1 MASRAKCK
9 VFVRYESG
17 YSKAMRVFGSFLLI
31 LALLLPGSVP
41 MQADAYHASPKLVV
55 VLVIDQFRGDYLDRY
70 RDDFKTPNGF
80 NLFLKKGVHFTD
92 CYYDYAN
99 LVTAAG
105 HSTIGTGSYTDGHKI
120 PVNEWWEPGPG
131 GKLRLV
137 SSVSDDRY
145 KLVGMPQGEETSP
158 GASPHREAAS
168 TLGDELEL
176 ATQGRA
182 RVFGVSFKDRAAIL
196 TSGHATKG
204 AYWTDHDS
212 GAFITSTYWMP
223 ELPAWTKAF
232 NASDEREKAR
242 KAAGVPSGNF
252 YEEVG
257 QKPAA
262 VQYMIDFAKALVKN
276 ENLGKNDVT
285 DMLTLSISNTDIL
298 GHKVGPDSPRQH
310 EMIDAVDVSLNDFFT
325 FLDKQVGLQNVV
337 VAPPGAQGVS
347 PTMEAANEAQM
358 PSVAIKSGAML
369 KGLEAGLQKK
379 WPAKH
384 DQKYVMGGEYP
395 YIQLNQEAFEAVHV
409 SELEAETTAG
419 QVLESLLAENTVGI
433 KRSGPAVPP
442 GREADPLGLGTVYPV
457 ARMRSGEIPD
467 TELGRRILHSY
478 SPYVGWA
485 IFVNFSA
492 FQFPGNEKGATHY
505 SSFAYDR
512 HVPLDFYG
520 AMFIPGTYHD
530 RVAPVDIAATFA
542 SILRVNQPSSIE
554 GKVLTQVMKPDTGS
568 GTMARERVHDGGQR
582 RAAR

>member
-1 MASRAKCK
+1 
-9 VFVRYESG
+9 
-17 YSKAMRVFGSFLLI
+17 MRVFASFLLV
-31 LALLLPGSVP
+31 LSLLLPGSFP
-41 MQADAYHASPKLVV
+41 MRADAYHASPKLVV
-55 VLVIDQFRGDYLDRY
+55 VLVLDQFRGDYLDRY
-70 RDDFKTPNGF
+70 RDDFKMPNGF

-120 PVNEWWEPGPG
+120 PVNEWWEQGPNG
-131 GKLRLV
+131 TLRLV

-145 KLVGMPQGEETSP
+145 KLVGVPDGGEVSP

-168 TLGDELEL
+168 TVGDELEL

-182 RVFGVSFKDRAAIL
+182 KVFGVSYKDRAAIL

-204 AYWTDHDS
+204 AFWTDHDS

-223 ELPAWTKAF
+223 ELPTWAKAF
-232 NASDEREKAR
+232 NASDEREKTR
-242 KAAGVPSGNF
+242 KAAGVPTGNF
-252 YEEVG
+252 YEDVG

-262 VQYMIDFAKALVKN
+262 VQYLVDFAKDLVKN
-276 ENLGKNDVT
+276 ENLGKNGVT

-298 GHKVGPDSPRQH
+298 GHKVGPDSPKQR

-337 VAPPGAQGVS
+337 IALTGDHGVA
-347 PTMEAANEAQM
+347 PTMEAANDAQM
-358 PSVAIKSGAML
+358 PSVAIRSGALL
-369 KGLEAGLQKK
+369 KALEAGLQKK

-384 DQKYVMGGEYP
+384 DEKYVLGGEYP
-395 YIQLNQEAFEAVHV
+395 YIQLNQEAFEAAHV
-409 SELEAETTAG
+409 GELDAENEAAQILQAE
-419 QVLESLLAENTVGI
+419 LAEQTSVGI
-433 KRSGPAVPP
+433 KRSRHATPA
-442 GREADPLGLGTVYPV
+442 GRLPDPLGLGSVYPV
-457 ARMRSGEIPD
+457 AKMRSGEIPN

-492 FQFPGNEKGATHY
+492 FQFPGSEEGATHY

-512 HVPLDFYG
+512 HVPLDLYG

-542 SILRVNQPSSIE
+542 SILRVNQPSSVE
-554 GKVLTQVMKPDTGS
+554 GRVLTQVMKPEKGS
-568 GTMARERVHDGGQR
+568 GAIVRDRSAGQR
-582 RAAR
+582 RAAH

>member
-1 MASRAKCK
+1 
-9 VFVRYESG
+9 
-17 YSKAMRVFGSFLLI
+17 MR
-31 LALLLPGSVP
+31 
-41 MQADAYHASPKLVV
+41 ADAYHAKPKLVV
-55 VLVIDQFRGDYLDRY
+55 ILVLDQFRGDYLDRY

-120 PVNEWWEPGPG
+120 PINEWWEPGPN
-131 GKLRLV
+131 GKLRQV

-145 KLVGMPQGEETSP
+145 KLVGVPDGGEVSP

-168 TLGDELEL
+168 TIGDELEL

-182 RVFGVSFKDRAAIL
+182 KVFGVSYKDRAAIL
-196 TSGHATKG
+196 TSGHASKG
-204 AYWTDHDS
+204 AFWTDHES

-223 ELPAWTKAF
+223 ELPAWAKAF
-232 NASDEREKAR
+232 NASDERQKTR
-242 KAAGVPSGNF
+242 KAAGVPTGNF
-252 YEEVG
+252 YEDVG
-257 QKPAA
+257 QTPAA
-262 VQYMIDFAKALVKN
+262 VQYLVDFAKDLVKN

-298 GHKVGPDSPRQH
+298 GHKVGPDSPKQRQ
-310 EMIDAVDVSLNDFFT
+310 MIDGVDVSLNDFFT

-337 VAPPGAQGVS
+337 VALTGDHGVA
-347 PTMEAANEAQM
+347 PTMEAANNAQM
-358 PSVAIKSGAML
+358 PSVAINSGALL
-369 KGLEAGLQKK
+369 KALETGLQKK

-384 DQKYVMGGEYP
+384 DQKYVVGGEYP

-409 SELEAETTAG
+409 SELEAETEAA
-419 QVLESLLAENTVGI
+419 QLLQTELAQQTSVGV
-433 KRSGPAVPP
+433 KRSEQAIPA
-442 GREADPLGLGTVYPV
+442 GRLADPVALGSVYPV
-457 ARMRSGEIPD
+457 AKMRSGEIPN
-467 TELGRRILHSY
+467 TELGERILHSY

-485 IFVNFSA
+485 VFVNFSA
-492 FQFPGNEKGATHY
+492 FQYPGSEKGATHY

-520 AMFIPGTYHD
+520 AMFVPGTYHD

-542 SILRVNQPSSIE
+542 SILRVNQPSSVE
-554 GKVLTQVMKPDTGS
+554 GRVLTQVMKPDTGS
-568 GTMARERVHDGGQR
+568 GAMAQAKPAGQR
-582 RAAR
+582 RAAH

>member
-1 MASRAKCK
+1 
-9 VFVRYESG
+9 
-17 YSKAMRVFGSFLLI
+17 MRVFASFLLVFT
-31 LALLLPGSVP
+31 LLLPGSVAAR
-41 MQADAYHASPKLVV
+41 ADAYHATPKLVV
-55 VLVIDQFRGDYLDRY
+55 VLVLDQFRGDYLDRY

-120 PVNEWWEPGPG
+120 PVNEWWEPGPN

-145 KLVGMPQGEETSP
+145 RLVGVPDGGEVSP

-182 RVFGVSFKDRAAIL
+182 KVFGISYKDRAAIL

-204 AYWTDHDS
+204 AFWTDHES

-223 ELPAWTKAF
+223 ELPAWAKAF
-232 NASDEREKAR
+232 NASDEREKTR
-242 KAAGVPSGNF
+242 KAAGVPTGNF
-252 YEEVG
+252 YEDVG

-262 VQYMIDFAKALVKN
+262 VQYLIDFAKDLVKN
-276 ENLGKNDVT
+276 ENLGKNGVT

-298 GHKVGPDSPRQH
+298 GHKVGPDSPKQR
-310 EMIDAVDVSLNDFFT
+310 EMIDGVDVSLNDFFT

-337 VAPPGAQGVS
+337 VALSGDHGVA
-347 PTMEAANEAQM
+347 PTMEAANNAQM
-358 PSVAIKSGAML
+358 PSVAINSGAL
-369 KGLEAGLQKK
+369 LNAIEAGLQKK

-384 DQKYVMGGEYP
+384 DLKYVLGGEYP
-395 YIQLNQEAFEAVHV
+395 YIQLNQDAFEAARVD
-409 SELEAETTAG
+409 ELDAETAAA
-419 QVLESLLAENTVGI
+419 QILHAELAKQTSVSV
-433 KRSGPAVPP
+433 KRSEQASPA
-442 GREADPLGLGTVYPV
+442 GRLADPLGLGSVYPV
-457 ARMRSGEIPD
+457 AKMRSGEIPD

-492 FQFPGNEKGATHY
+492 FQFPGSEKGATHY

-542 SILRVNQPSSIE
+542 SILRVNQPSSVE
-554 GKVLTQVMKPDTGS
+554 GRVLTQVLKPDTGS
-568 GTMARERVHDGGQR
+568 SAIAHEKSAGQR
-582 RAAR
+582 RSAH

>member
-1 MASRAKCK
+1 
-9 VFVRYESG
+9 
-17 YSKAMRVFGSFLLI
+17 MRVFASFLLVFT
-31 LALLLPGSVP
+31 LLLPGSVAAR
-41 MQADAYHASPKLVV
+41 ADAYHATPKLVV
-55 VLVIDQFRGDYLDRY
+55 VLVLDQFRGDYLDRY

-120 PVNEWWEPGPG
+120 PVNEWWEPGPN

-145 KLVGMPQGEETSP
+145 RLVGVPDGGEVSP

-182 RVFGVSFKDRAAIL
+182 KVFGISYKDRAAIL

-204 AYWTDHDS
+204 AFWTDHES

-223 ELPAWTKAF
+223 ELPAWAKAF
-232 NASDEREKAR
+232 NASDEREKTR
-242 KAAGVPSGNF
+242 KAAGVPTGNF
-252 YEEVG
+252 YEDVG

-262 VQYMIDFAKALVKN
+262 VQYLIDFAKDLVKN
-276 ENLGKNDVT
+276 ENLGKNGVT

-298 GHKVGPDSPRQH
+298 GHKVGPDSPKQR
-310 EMIDAVDVSLNDFFT
+310 EMIDGVDVSLNDFFT

-337 VAPPGAQGVS
+337 VALSGDHGVA
-347 PTMEAANEAQM
+347 PTMEAANNAQM
-358 PSVAIKSGAML
+358 PSVAINSGALL
-369 KGLEAGLQKK
+369 KALEAGLQKK

-384 DQKYVMGGEYP
+384 DLKYVLAGEYP
-395 YIQLNQEAFEAVHV
+395 YIQLNQDAFEAAHV
-409 SELEAETTAG
+409 DELDAETAAAQILQAELANQTSVSVNRSEQASPAG
-419 QVLESLLAENTVGI
+419 RL
-433 KRSGPAVPP
+433 
-442 GREADPLGLGTVYPV
+442 ADPLGLGSVYPV
-457 ARMRSGEIPD
+457 AKMRSGEIPD

-492 FQFPGNEKGATHY
+492 FQFPGSEKGATHY

-542 SILRVNQPSSIE
+542 SILRVNQPSSVE
-554 GKVLTQVMKPDTGS
+554 GRVLTQVLKPDTGS
-568 GTMARERVHDGGQR
+568 SAIAHEKSAGQR
-582 RAAR
+582 RSAH

>member
-1 MASRAKCK
+1 
-9 VFVRYESG
+9 
-17 YSKAMRVFGSFLLI
+17 MRVFASFLLVFT
-31 LALLLPGSVP
+31 LLLPGSVP
-41 MQADAYHASPKLVV
+41 ARADAYHATPKLVV
-55 VLVIDQFRGDYLDRY
+55 VLVLDQFRGDYLDRY

-120 PVNEWWEPGPG
+120 PVNEWWEPGPN

-145 KLVGMPQGEETSP
+145 RLVGVPDGGEVSP

-182 RVFGVSFKDRAAIL
+182 KVFGISYKDRAAIL

-204 AYWTDHDS
+204 AFWTDHES

-223 ELPAWTKAF
+223 ELPAWAKAF
-232 NASDEREKAR
+232 NASDEREKTR
-242 KAAGVPSGNF
+242 KAAGVPTGNF
-252 YEEVG
+252 YEDVG

-262 VQYMIDFAKALVKN
+262 VQYLIDFAKDLVKN
-276 ENLGKNDVT
+276 ENLGKNGVT

-298 GHKVGPDSPRQH
+298 GHKVGPDSPKQR
-310 EMIDAVDVSLNDFFT
+310 EMIDGVDVSLNDFFT

-337 VAPPGAQGVS
+337 VALSGDHGVA
-347 PTMEAANEAQM
+347 PTMEAANNAQM
-358 PSVAIKSGAML
+358 PSVAINSGAL
-369 KGLEAGLQKK
+369 LNALEAGLQKK

-384 DQKYVMGGEYP
+384 DLKYVLGGEYP
-395 YIQLNQEAFEAVHV
+395 YIQLNQDAFDAAHV
-409 SELEAETTAG
+409 DELDAETAAA
-419 QVLESLLAENTVGI
+419 QILQAELANQTSVSV
-433 KRSGPAVPP
+433 KRSEQASPA
-442 GREADPLGLGTVYPV
+442 GRLADPLGLGSVYPV
-457 ARMRSGEIPD
+457 AKMRSGEIPD

-492 FQFPGNEKGATHY
+492 FQFPGSEKGATHY

-542 SILRVNQPSSIE
+542 SILRVNQPSSVE
-554 GKVLTQVMKPDTGS
+554 GRVLTQVLKPDTGS
-568 GTMARERVHDGGQR
+568 SAIAHEKSAGQR
-582 RAAR
+582 RSAH

>member
-1 MASRAKCK
+1 
-9 VFVRYESG
+9 
-17 YSKAMRVFGSFLLI
+17 MRVFGSFLLVVS
-31 LALLLPGSVP
+31 LLLPGSIP
-41 MQADAYHASPKLVV
+41 MRADAYHATPKLVV
-55 VLVIDQFRGDYLDRY
+55 VLVLDQFRGDYLDRY

-92 CYYDYAN
+92 CYYDYGN
-99 LVTAAG
+99 LITAAG

-120 PVNEWWEPGPG
+120 PGNEWWEQGPN

-137 SSVSDDRY
+137 TSVSDDRY
-145 KLVGMPQGEETSP
+145 KLVGVPDGGEVSP
-158 GASPHREAAS
+158 GASPYREAAS

-182 RVFGVSFKDRAAIL
+182 KVFGVSFKDRAAIL

-204 AYWTDHDS
+204 AFWTDHES

-223 ELPAWTKAF
+223 ELPAWAKAF
-232 NASDEREKAR
+232 NASDERENAR
-242 KAAGVPSGNF
+242 KAAGVPTGNF

-262 VQYMIDFAKALVKN
+262 VQYLVDFAKALVKN
-276 ENLGKNDVT
+276 ENLGKNGVT

-298 GHKVGPDSPRQH
+298 GHKVGPDSPRQR
-310 EMIDAVDVSLNDFFT
+310 EMIDGVDVSLNDFFT
-325 FLDKQVGLQNVV
+325 FLDKQVGLQNVA
-337 VAPPGAQGVS
+337 VALTGDHGVA
-347 PTMEAANEAQM
+347 PTMEAANNAQM
-358 PSVAIKSGAML
+358 PSVAIKSGALM
-369 KGLEAGLQKK
+369 KALEAGLQKK

-384 DQKYVMGGEYP
+384 DQKYVLGGQYP

-409 SELEAETTAG
+409 NELEAETAAA
-419 QVLESLLAENTVGI
+419 QVLQSELADDPSIGI
-433 KRSGPAVPP
+433 KRSGQAIPA
-442 GREADPLGLGTVYPV
+442 GRLADPLGLGSVYPV
-457 ARMRSGEIPD
+457 AKMRSGEIPD

-485 IFVNFSA
+485 IWVNFSA
-492 FQFPGNEKGATHY
+492 FQFPGSEKGATHY

-568 GTMARERVHDGGQR
+568 GTIAHDRSAGQR
-582 RAAR
+582 RAAH

>member
-1 MASRAKCK
+1 MRAFAS
-9 VFVRYESG
+9 V
-17 YSKAMRVFGSFLLI
+17 LLI
-31 LALLLPGSVP
+31 LALLVPGSVP
-41 MQADAYHASPKLVV
+41 LRADAYHATPKLVV
-55 VLVIDQFRGDYLDRY
+55 VLVIDQFRGDYLERY
-70 RDDFKTPNGF
+70 RDDFKTSNGF

-120 PVNEWWEPGPG
+120 PINEWWQRGAD
-131 GKLRLV
+131 GKLELV

-145 KLVGMPQGEETSP
+145 KLVGVPEGGEVSP

-182 RVFGVSFKDRAAIL
+182 KVFGVSFKDRAAIL

-204 AYWTDHDS
+204 AFWTDHDS

-223 ELPAWTKAF
+223 ELPPWAKAF
-232 NASDEREKAR
+232 NDSDERAKAR

-262 VQYMIDFAKALVKN
+262 VQYMMDFAKDLVKN
-276 ENLGKNDVT
+276 EALGKNNVT
-285 DMLTLSISNTDIL
+285 DMLTISISNTDIL
-298 GHKVGPDSPRQH
+298 GHKVGPDSPKQR

-325 FLDKQVGLQNVV
+325 FLDKQIGLQNVI
-337 VAPPGAQGVS
+337 VALSGDHGVA
-347 PTMEAANEAQM
+347 PTMEAANNAQM
-358 PSVAIKSGAML
+358 PSTAIQSAPLL
-369 KGLEAGLQKK
+369 KALEAGMQKK
-379 WPAKH
+379 WPAKKGE
-384 DQKYVMGGEYP
+384 KYVLGGEYP
-395 YIQLNQEAFEAVHV
+395 YIQLNREAFEAVHV
-409 SELEAETTAG
+409 NELDAETTAAAM
-419 QVLESLLAENTVGI
+419 LENLLAEDNSFGVQ
-433 KRSGPAVPP
+433 RSRQAIPAT
-442 GREADPLGLGTVYPV
+442 RLADPLSLGSVYPV
-457 ARMRSGEIPD
+457 AKMRSGEIPD

-492 FQFPGNEKGATHY
+492 FQFPGGEKGATHY
-505 SSFAYDR
+505 SSFTYDR

-520 AMFIPGTYHD
+520 AMFVPGTYHD

-542 SILRVNQPSSIE
+542 SILRVNQPSSVE
-554 GKVLTQVMKPDTGS
+554 GHVLTQVLKTDTSS
-568 GTMARERVHDGGQR
+568 GAVLRARTHETAQKGTSR
-582 RAAR
+582 

>member
-1 MASRAKCK
+1 MRT
-9 VFVRYESG
+9 FV
-17 YSKAMRVFGSFLLI
+17 ALLLV
-31 LALLLPGSVP
+31 LALLVPGAVP
-41 MQADAYHASPKLVV
+41 ARADAYHATPKLVV

-120 PVNEWWEPGPG
+120 PINEWWEPGED
-131 GKLRLV
+131 GKPELV
-137 SSVSDDRY
+137 TSVSDRRY
-145 KLVGMPQGEETSP
+145 KLVGVPEGGVVSP

-168 TLGDELEL
+168 TLGDELAL

-182 RVFGVSFKDRAAIL
+182 KVFGVSFKDRAAIL

-204 AYWTDHDS
+204 AFWTDHDS

-223 ELPAWTKAF
+223 ELPPWAKEFNAGDERTKA
-232 NASDEREKAR
+232 R
-242 KAAGVPSGNF
+242 AAANIPAGNF

-257 QKPAA
+257 KTPAA
-262 VQYMIDFAKALVKN
+262 VQYMMDFAKTLVKS
-276 ENLGKNDVT
+276 ENLGRNEVT
-285 DMLTLSISNTDIL
+285 DMLTVSISNTDIL
-298 GHKVGPDSPRQH
+298 GHKVGSDSPDQRK
-310 EMIDAVDVSLNDFFT
+310 MIDAVDVSLNDFFS
-325 FLDKQVGLQNVV
+325 FLDKQVGLENVIV
-337 VAPPGAQGVS
+337 ALSGDHGVAP
-347 PTMEAANEAQM
+347 TMRAANDAQM
-358 PSVAIKSGAML
+358 PSAALKSGSLLKAMESSL
-369 KGLEAGLQKK
+369 DKK
-379 WPAKH
+379 WPLKKG
-384 DQKYVMGGEYP
+384 DKYVLGGEYP
-395 YIQLNQEAFEAVHV
+395 YIQLNQKAFEAAHV
-409 SELEAETTAG
+409 GELEAETAAAEALDELLENGSGNFAVKSSKAG
-419 QVLESLLAENTVGI
+419 
-433 KRSGPAVPP
+433 VPT
-442 GREADPLGLGTVYPV
+442 GREADPLTATVFPV
-457 ARMRSGEIPD
+457 AKMRNGEIPD

-485 IFVNFSA
+485 IWLNFGA
-492 FQFPGNEKGATHY
+492 FQFPGSETGATHY

-554 GKVLTQVMKPDTGS
+554 GHVLTQVMKPDS
-568 GTMARERVHDGGQR
+568 GVSATRVAKKGTVK
-582 RAAR
+582 

>member
-1 MASRAKCK
+1 
-9 VFVRYESG
+9 
-17 YSKAMRVFGSFLLI
+17 MRTCIALL
-31 LALLLPGSVP
+31 LAIVLLLPGTMPAV
-41 MQADAYHASPKLVV
+41 ADAYHATPKLVV

-105 HSTIGTGSYTDGHKI
+105 HSTIGTGSYTDGHRI
-120 PVNEWWEPGPG
+120 PINEWWESDAD
-131 GKLRLV
+131 GKLQLV

-145 KLVGMPQGEETSP
+145 KLVGVPEGGVVSP

-176 ATQGRA
+176 STQGRA
-182 RVFGVSFKDRAAIL
+182 KVFGVSFKDRAAIL

-204 AYWTDHDS
+204 AFWTDHDS

-223 ELPAWTKAF
+223 ELPAWAKAF
-232 NASDEREKAR
+232 NASDERTKAR
-242 KAAGVPSGNF
+242 QAAGVPTGNF

-262 VQYMIDFAKALVKN
+262 VQYMMDFAKELVKN
-276 ENLGKNDVT
+276 EHLGQNNVT
-285 DMLTLSISNTDIL
+285 DMLTVSISNTDIL
-298 GHKVGPDSPRQH
+298 GHKVGPDSPKQR

-325 FLDKQVGLQNVV
+325 FLDKQVGLQNVIV
-337 VAPPGAQGVS
+337 ALSGDHGVAP
-347 PTMEAANEAQM
+347 TMRAANDAQM
-358 PSVAIKSGAML
+358 PSAAVKGTPLL
-369 KGLEAGLQKK
+369 KALEAQLEKK
-379 WPAKH
+379 WPVKKG
-384 DQKYVMGGEYP
+384 DKYVLGGEYP
-395 YIQLNQEAFEAVHV
+395 YIQLNQKAFEAAHV
-409 SELEAETTAG
+409 SELEAETATAEALQEQIAKNG
-419 QVLESLLAENTVGI
+419 DFAVKTS
-433 KRSGPAVPP
+433 KPAIPV
-442 GREADPLGLGTVYPV
+442 GREADPLREPV
-457 ARMRSGEIPD
+457 AFPVAKMRSGEIPD

-485 IFVNFSA
+485 IWLNFGA
-492 FQFPGNEKGATHY
+492 FQFPGSEEGATHY

-520 AMFIPGTYHD
+520 AMFLPGTYHD

-554 GKVLTQVMKPDTGS
+554 GHVLTQVLRPDTGAPTPS
-568 GTMARERVHDGGQR
+568 HVSHAAQKGSQR
-582 RAAR
+582 

>member
-1 MASRAKCK
+1 
-9 VFVRYESG
+9 
-17 YSKAMRVFGSFLLI
+17 MRVFASAFLI

-41 MQADAYHASPKLVV
+41 MRADAYHATPKLVV

-120 PVNEWWEPGPG
+120 PVNEWWEPGPN

-137 SSVSDDRY
+137 TSVSDDRY
-145 KLVGMPQGEETSP
+145 KLVGVPEGGETTP

-168 TLGDELEL
+168 TLGDELVL

-196 TSGHATKG
+196 TSGHATRG
-204 AYWTDHDS
+204 AFWTDHDS
-212 GAFITSTYWMP
+212 GAFITSSYWMP
-223 ELPAWTKAF
+223 QLPAWATTF
-232 NASDEREKAR
+232 NASDERDKAR
-242 KAAGVPSGNF
+242 KAAGVPTGNF

-262 VQYMIDFAKALVKN
+262 VQYLVDFAKELVKN
-276 ENLGKNDVT
+276 ENLGKDNVT

-298 GHKVGPDSPRQH
+298 GHRVGPDSPKQR
-310 EMIDAVDVSLNDFFT
+310 EMIDAVDVSLNDFFS
-325 FLDKQVGLQNVV
+325 FLDKQVGLQNVIIALSGDHG
-337 VAPPGAQGVS
+337 VA
-347 PTMEAANEAQM
+347 PTMEAANNARM
-358 PSVAIKSGAML
+358 PSSAIKSGALL
-369 KGLEAGLQKK
+369 KGLEAGLEKK
-379 WPAKH
+379 WPAKKGL
-384 DQKYVMGGEYP
+384 KYVLGGEYP
-395 YIQLNQEAFEAVHV
+395 YIQLNREAFEAAHV
-409 SELEAETTAG
+409 NELEAETTAADT
-419 QVLESLLAENTVGI
+419 LENLLAEDGSFAV
-433 KRSGPAVPP
+433 KRSEQALPE
-442 GREADPLGLGTVYPV
+442 GREPDPLGLGSVYPV
-457 ARMRSGEIPD
+457 AKMRSGEIPD
-467 TELGRRILHSY
+467 TELGRRIMHSY

-485 IFVNFSA
+485 IWINFSA
-492 FQFPGNEKGATHY
+492 FQFPGNETGATHY

-520 AMFIPGTYHD
+520 AMFVPGTYHD

-554 GKVLTQVMKPDTGS
+554 GHVLTQVMKPDTGS
-568 GTMARERVHDGGQR
+568 GAVAPAKGHNAAQR
-582 RAAR
+582 GTTR

>member
-1 MASRAKCK
+1 
-9 VFVRYESG
+9 
-17 YSKAMRVFGSFLLI
+17 MRVFASFLLV
-31 LALLLPGSVP
+31 LTLLLPGSVP
-41 MQADAYHASPKLVV
+41 TRADAYHASPKLVV
-55 VLVIDQFRGDYLDRY
+55 VLVLDQFRGDYLDRY

-120 PVNEWWEPGPG
+120 PVNEWWEQGPD
-131 GKLRLV
+131 GKLRHV

-145 KLVGMPQGEETSP
+145 KLVGLPEGAMDSP

-182 RVFGVSFKDRAAIL
+182 KVFGVSIKDRAAIL

-204 AYWTDHDS
+204 AFWTDHES
-212 GAFITSTYWMP
+212 GTFITSTYWMS
-223 ELPAWTKAF
+223 ELPAWAKAF
-232 NASDEREKAR
+232 NASGELEKTR
-242 KAAGVPSGNF
+242 KVAGVPTGNF
-252 YEEVG
+252 YENVG
-257 QKPAA
+257 PKPAA
-262 VQYMIDFAKALVKN
+262 VQYLIDFAKALVKN
-276 ENLGKNDVT
+276 ENLGKNNVT

-298 GHKVGPDSPRQH
+298 GHQVGPDSPLQH
-310 EMIDAVDVSLNDFFT
+310 QMIDSVDVSLNDFFS

-337 VAPPGAQGVS
+337 IALTGDHGVA
-347 PTMEAANEAQM
+347 PTMEAANNAQM
-358 PSVAIKSGAML
+358 PSVAIRSGAML
-369 KGLEAGLQKK
+369 KGLEAGLQKR
-379 WPAKH
+379 WPAKN
-384 DQKYVMGGEYP
+384 DQKYVLSGEYP
-395 YIQLNQEAFEAVHV
+395 YIQLNQKAFETVHV
-409 SELEAETTAG
+409 NELEAETAAA
-419 QVLESLLAENTVGI
+419 QVLQAELADQSSLAIE
-433 KRSGPAVPP
+433 RSGPATPS
-442 GREADPLGLGTVYPV
+442 GRVADPLGLGTVYPV
-457 ARMRSGEIPD
+457 AKMRSGEIPD

-492 FQFPGNEKGATHY
+492 FEFPGSEKGATHY

-542 SILRVNQPSSIE
+542 SILRVNQPSSVE
-554 GKVLTQVMKPDTGS
+554 GRVLTQVMKPDTGS
-568 GTMARERVHDGGQR
+568 GAVVRDTSAGQR
-582 RAAR
+582 RAAH